1 MLSGTTFIFG
11 RTTRDFAAFFAADFA
26 TTAVILLAITLWL
39 LLRSFAVL
47 SFRFFVLSFRSAA
60 EESAFFPPVST
71 FAVAFFAALRTAFF
85 VARAVFLV
93 AIDHSSNKVK
103 QPGPMVL
110 TPALR

>member
-11 RTTRDFAAFFAADFA
+11 RTTRDFAAFFAGDFVA
-26 TTAVILLAITLWL
+26 AAFFVTTAVILLATTLWL
-39 LLRSFAVL
+39 A
-47 SFRFFVLSFRSAA
+47 FRFFVLSFRSAA
-60 EESAFFPPVST
+60 EESAFLPLRNA
-71 FAVAFFAALRTAFF
+71 FAAALFAALRTAFF

-93 AIDHSSNKVK
+93 AIDHSSDKVK